1 MKKGYII
8 QLSNKAE
15 VQIDADELNVVIQGI
30 KNGGMI
36 RVKQGL
42 VNPSFIV
49 TIVVDQ
55 KRINN
60 FLDDTKYDDEV
71 SQERRKQ
78 GLEPLKDIFAE
89 VLPKLEVKK

>member
-15 VQIDADELNVVIQGI
+15 VQIDADELNIVIQGI

-55 KRINN
+55 KRIKD
-60 FLDDTKYDDEV
+60 FLEDTKYTDPETV
-71 SQERRKQ
+71 QRRKR
-78 GLEPLKDIFAE
+78 GLEPLNDIFEE
-89 VLPKLEVKK
+89 VLPKLEIKK